1 MPQPFPGLV
10 MGLKPQRIAIVTGAT
25 SGIGEATV
33 RRFVAEGYAV
43 VGNGRTGEKLVALEK
58 DLWPL
63 FRGVTGDAS
72 KVEVIEEL
80 FTSAEAAFGSADI
93 VVANAGRGLGG
104 SVAAGDTGRLR
115 ELFELNIMGALELMR
130 AAAKR
135 MVPRQETGFPA
146 SAQDIVVIG
155 SVVGRNVSP
164 FSALYGAS
172 KFAVHSLA
180 EALRREI
187 GPKGVRVTLV
197 EPGFVLSGFQDGA
210 GYSQEMVDGIKSRLG
225 PLLIGSDIADA
236 IQYVV
241 SRPPHVH
248 VGDLVIRP
256 TRQDYP

>member
-1 MPQPFPGLV
+1 MSV
-10 MGLKPQRIAIVTGAT
+10 KPSRIAIVTGAT

-33 RRFVAEGYAV
+33 RRFAAEGIAV
-43 VGNGRTGEKLVALEK
+43 VGNGRTAEKLVALEK

-72 KVEVIEEL
+72 KPEVVDEL
-80 FTSAEAAFGSADI
+80 FASAEAAFGPADI

-104 SVAAGDTGRLR
+104 SVAEGDTSRLR
-115 ELFELNIMGALELMR
+115 ELFELNVMGALELMR
-130 AAAKR
+130 AAAAR
-135 MVPRQETGFPA
+135 MVAQGGFPDK
-146 SAQDIVVIG
+146 AQDIVVIG
-155 SVVGRNVSP
+155 SVVGRHISP

-197 EPGFVLSGFQDGA
+197 EPGFVLSGFQNGA
-210 GYSQEMVDGIKSRLG
+210 GYSKEMVDGIRQRLG
-225 PLLIGSDIADA
+225 PLLDGADIADA
-236 IQYVV
+236 IAFAV

-248 VGDLVIRP
+248 VGDIVIRP